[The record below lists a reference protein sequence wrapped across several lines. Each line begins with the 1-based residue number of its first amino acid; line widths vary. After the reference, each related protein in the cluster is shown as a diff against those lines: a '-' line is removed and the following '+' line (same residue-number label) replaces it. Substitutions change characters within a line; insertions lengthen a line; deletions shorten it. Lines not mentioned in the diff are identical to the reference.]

1 MKKKKREKQNKTKKT
16 EQTDMR
22 ERGDNERGTDRKVVD
37 TSFRSF
43 TFHFIGNLYEEI
55 FTEMILR
62 DDFNFRGV
70 VIIDFHLNKHGH
82 EKVTL

>member
-1 MKKKKREKQNKTKKT
+1 MRER
-16 EQTDMR
+16 ER

-43 TFHFIGNLYEEI
+43 AFHFFGNLYEEI

-70 VIIDFHLNKHGH
+70 VIIDFHLNKHDH